1 MVPTGEAPALSSL
14 TMFHFLLGFAMLR
27 IVSFLLLTFT
37 ATLHAADRPNLLII
51 LADDHRYDAM
61 GFLGHPFL
69 ETPNLD
75 RLANEGVY
83 FENAVVTTSLCSP
96 SRASILTGLY
106 THNHGVADN
115 YNPIPEGLVYFPQ
128 YLQESGYE
136 TAFIGKWHMGGEIDH
151 PQPGFDHWV
160 SFKGQ
165 GVYFGDP
172 KEAKVKG
179 RYVPQVNRDGFNI
192 NGERIPQEGYITDV
206 LTEFAD
212 EWLDERKGEKP
223 WMMYLSHKAVHADFL
238 PANRHAY
245 CYEDE
250 TFEKP
255 KTWHD
260 LPDAFR
266 DVPLWVQNQHNSRHG
281 TEFAYYTDL
290 DLGTYYKR
298 YCETVRA
305 IDDSTGDVLRML
317 EDRGELDNTVILYL
331 GDNGFLFGEKGL
343 IDKRNAYE
351 ASVRIPMLL
360 RYPERVKAGQTLKQV
375 VANIDVAPTMLDFG
389 GVGIPDHMD
398 GKSFKGLVTG
408 DSDEWR
414 DYILYEYIWERNYP
428 HTPTTHAVLGE
439 RFKYIRYHGVWDVD
453 ELFDLEKDPKER
465 INLINDPTY
474 AEKVTELN
482 SRLFDLLEETKGM
495 EMPIGRDRGTKFL
508 HRKEGGPSATKFPEW
523 FYRQPDPPA
532 Q

>member
-1 MVPTGEAPALSSL
+1 
-14 TMFHFLLGFAMLR
+14 
-27 IVSFLLLTFT
+27 
-37 ATLHAADRPNLLII
+37 
-51 LADDHRYDAM
+51 
-61 GFLGHPFL
+61 
-69 ETPNLD
+69 
-75 RLANEGVY
+75 
-83 FENAVVTTSLCSP
+83 
-96 SRASILTGLY
+96 
-106 THNHGVADN
+106 
-115 YNPIPEGLVYFPQ
+115 
-128 YLQESGYE
+128 
-136 TAFIGKWHMGGEIDH
+136 
-151 PQPGFDHWV
+151 
-160 SFKGQ
+160 
-165 GVYFGDP
+165 
-172 KEAKVKG
+172 
-179 RYVPQVNRDGFNI
+179 
-192 NGERIPQEGYITDV
+192 
-206 LTEFAD
+206 
-212 EWLDERKGEKP
+212 
-223 WMMYLSHKAVHADFL
+223 
-238 PANRHAY
+238 
-245 CYEDE
+245 
-250 TFEKP
+250 
-255 KTWHD
+255 
-260 LPDAFR
+260 
-266 DVPLWVQNQHNSRHG
+266 
-281 TEFAYYTDL
+281 
-290 DLGTYYKR
+290 
-298 YCETVRA
+298 
-305 IDDSTGDVLRML
+305 
-317 EDRGELDNTVILYL
+317 
-331 GDNGFLFGEKGL
+331 
-343 IDKRNAYE
+343 
-351 ASVRIPMLL
+351 MLL

>member
-1 MVPTGEAPALSSL
+1 
-14 TMFHFLLGFAMLR
+14 
-27 IVSFLLLTFT
+27 
-37 ATLHAADRPNLLII
+37 
-51 LADDHRYDAM
+51 
-61 GFLGHPFL
+61 
-69 ETPNLD
+69 
-75 RLANEGVY
+75 
-83 FENAVVTTSLCSP
+83 
-96 SRASILTGLY
+96 
-106 THNHGVADN
+106 
-115 YNPIPEGLVYFPQ
+115 
-128 YLQESGYE
+128 
-136 TAFIGKWHMGGEIDH
+136 
-151 PQPGFDHWV
+151 
-160 SFKGQ
+160 
-165 GVYFGDP
+165 
-172 KEAKVKG
+172 
-179 RYVPQVNRDGFNI
+179 
-192 NGERIPQEGYITDV
+192 
-206 LTEFAD
+206 
-212 EWLDERKGEKP
+212 
-223 WMMYLSHKAVHADFL
+223 VHADFL

-245 CYEDE
+245 SYEDE

-360 RYPERVKAGQTLKQV
+360 RYPEGVKAGQTLKQV

-408 DSDEWR
+408 EF
-414 DYILYEYIWERNYP
+414 
-428 HTPTTHAVLGE
+428 G
-439 RFKYIRYHGVWDVD
+439 
-453 ELFDLEKDPKER
+453 
-465 INLINDPTY
+465 
-474 AEKVTELN
+474 
-482 SRLFDLLEETKGM
+482 
-495 EMPIGRDRGTKFL
+495 
-508 HRKEGGPSATKFPEW
+508 
-523 FYRQPDPPA
+523 
-532 Q
+532 